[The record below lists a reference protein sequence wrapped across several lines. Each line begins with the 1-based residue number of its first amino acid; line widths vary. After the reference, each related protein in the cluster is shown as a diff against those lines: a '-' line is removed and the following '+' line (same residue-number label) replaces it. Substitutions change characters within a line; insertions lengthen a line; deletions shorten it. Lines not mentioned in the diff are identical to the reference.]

1 MAAPMRGARG
11 GAHPGTQG
19 APAPGAH
26 SEAQSGISRSRRGEA
41 DATAQRAR
49 LEAGL
54 AAIGLDLAPAQVDTL
69 LAYLTLLGKWNSVYN
84 LTAIRHAD
92 EMLTHHLLD
101 SLAAV
106 PALAQAARADAVAAT
121 ARGRVLDVGSGGGM
135 PGLPL
140 AIACPDVS
148 VLMVDIVQ
156 KKTAFLTQCRAQLGL
171 GNASAHWGPVE
182 QLEDPQGF
190 AVITSRAFAE
200 LADFVTLSGH
210 LLAAGGKLVAM
221 KGVYPQAELD
231 RMEAAGLMATWQVEA
246 VPRLTVPE
254 LDAERHLVVLSRKVD
269 N

>member
-1 MAAPMRGARG
+1 MG
-11 GAHPGTQG
+11 GHRHTV
-19 APAPGAH
+19 
-26 SEAQSGISRSRRGEA
+26 ID
-41 DATAQRAR
+41 DAAQRRR

-54 AAIGLDLAPAQVDTL
+54 AAIGLALAPAQIDTL
-69 LAYLTLLGKWNSVYN
+69 FAYLALLRKWNSIYN
-84 LTAIRHAD
+84 LTAIRHPD

-106 PALAQAARADAVAAT
+106 PALAEAARAAGVAEP

-140 AIACPDVS
+140 AISCPDVS

-171 GNASAHWGPVE
+171 SNAAAHWGPVE
-182 QLEDPQGF
+182 QLEDSHGF

-200 LADFVTLSGH
+200 LTDFVSLSGH
-210 LLAAGGKLVAM
+210 LLAPHGRLIAM

-231 RMEAAGLMATWQVEA
+231 RMEAAGLMSEWQVDA

-254 LDAERHLVVLSRKVD
+254 LDAERHLVVLSRR
-269 N
+269 

>member
-1 MAAPMRGARG
+1 M
-11 GAHPGTQG
+11 
-19 APAPGAH
+19 
-26 SEAQSGISRSRRGEA
+26 ID
-41 DATAQRAR
+41 DAAQRRR

-54 AAIGLDLAPAQVDTL
+54 AEIGLALPPDRIDTL
-69 LAYLTLLGKWNSVYN
+69 FAYLALLRKWNGVYN
-84 LTAIRHAD
+84 LTAIRHPD

-106 PALAQAARADAVAAT
+106 PALAEVARASEVAGA

-140 AIACPDVS
+140 AISCPDVS

-171 GNASAHWGPVE
+171 SNAAAHWGPVE
-182 QLEDPQGF
+182 KLDDADKF

-200 LADFVTLSGH
+200 LTDFVNLSGH
-210 LLAAGGKLVAM
+210 LLAPQGRLIAM

-231 RMEAAGLMATWQVEA
+231 RMEAAGLMAVWQVEE
-246 VPRLTVPE
+246 VRRLTVPG
-254 LDAERHLVVLSRKVD
+254 LDAERHLVLLSRK
-269 N
+269 

>member
-1 MAAPMRGARG
+1 VG
-11 GAHPGTQG
+11 GPRHP
-19 APAPGAH
+19 A
-26 SEAQSGISRSRRGEA
+26 ID
-41 DATAQRAR
+41 DAAQRRR

-54 AAIGLDLAPAQVDTL
+54 AAIGLTLASAQIDTL
-69 LAYLTLLGKWNSVYN
+69 FAYLTLLRKWNSVYN
-84 LTAIRHAD
+84 LTAIRHPD

-101 SLAAV
+101 SLTAV
-106 PALAQAARADAVAAT
+106 PALAEAARATDVAES

-171 GNASAHWGPVE
+171 SNAAAHWGPVE
-182 QLEDPQGF
+182 KLEDASGY

-200 LADFVTLSGH
+200 LTDFVNLSGQ
-210 LLAAGGKLVAM
+210 LLAPGGKLIAM
-221 KGVYPQAELD
+221 KGIYPQAEID

-246 VPRLTVPE
+246 VPKLTVPE
-254 LDAERHLVVLSRKVD
+254 LDAERHLVVLSRRS
-269 N
+269 

>member
-1 MAAPMRGARG
+1 MRARLHAPID
-11 GAHPGTQG
+11 
-19 APAPGAH
+19 
-26 SEAQSGISRSRRGEA
+26 EAEQRR
-41 DATAQRAR
+41 R

-54 AAIGLDLAPAQVDTL
+54 ERIGLALTDAQVDAL
-69 LAYLTLLGKWNSVYN
+69 FAYLALLRKWNGTYN
-84 LTAIRHAD
+84 LTAIRHPD

-106 PALAQAARADAVAAT
+106 PALAAAARATDAAAA

-171 GNASAHWGPVE
+171 SNAAAHWGPVE
-182 QLEDPQGF
+182 QLHDEHGY

-200 LADFVTLSGH
+200 LTDFVALSSH
-210 LLAAGGKLVAM
+210 LLAPGGKLIAM
-221 KGVYPQAELD
+221 KGVYPQAELE
-231 RMEAAGLMATWQVEA
+231 RMEAAGMMADWQLEA
-246 VPRLTVPE
+246 VPRLDVPE
-254 LDAERHLVVLSRKVD
+254 LDAERHLVVLTRRTH
-269 N
+269 

>member
-1 MAAPMRGARG
+1 VRGQRY
-11 GAHPGTQG
+11 
-19 APAPGAH
+19 PAVDDAD
-26 SEAQSGISRSRRGEA
+26 QRR
-41 DATAQRAR
+41 R

-54 AAIGLDLAPAQVDTL
+54 SAIGLALTAAQIDQL
-69 LAYLTLLGKWNSVYN
+69 FAYLALLRKWNAIYN
-84 LTAIRHAD
+84 LTAIRHPD

-106 PALAQAARADAVAAT
+106 PALAEAARSAAVEEG

-140 AIACPDVS
+140 AIACPDLS

-171 GNASAHWGPVE
+171 SNAAAHWGPVE
-182 QLEDPQGF
+182 KLEDDKGY

-200 LADFVTLSGH
+200 LSDFVSLAGH
-210 LLAAGGKLVAM
+210 LLAPRGKLIAM
-221 KGVYPQAELD
+221 KGVYPQPELD
-231 RMEAAGLMATWQVEA
+231 RMEAAGLMAAWQVEA

-254 LDAERHLVVLSRKVD
+254 LDAERHLVVLSRR
-269 N
+269 

>member
-1 MAAPMRGARG
+1 MG
-11 GAHPGTQG
+11 GPRHP
-19 APAPGAH
+19 A
-26 SEAQSGISRSRRGEA
+26 ID
-41 DATAQRAR
+41 DAAQRRR

-54 AAIGLDLAPAQVDTL
+54 AAIGLTLASAQIDTL
-69 LAYLTLLGKWNSVYN
+69 FAYLTLLRKWNSVYN
-84 LTAIRHAD
+84 LTAIRHPD

-101 SLAAV
+101 SLTAV
-106 PALAQAARADAVAAT
+106 PALAEAARATDVAES

-171 GNASAHWGPVE
+171 SNAAAHWGPVE
-182 QLEDPQGF
+182 KLEDASGY

-200 LADFVTLSGH
+200 LTDFVNLSGQ
-210 LLAAGGKLVAM
+210 LLAPGGKLIAM
-221 KGVYPQAELD
+221 KGIYPQAEID

-246 VPRLTVPE
+246 VPKLTVPE
-254 LDAERHLVVLSRKVD
+254 LDAERHLVVLSRRS
-269 N
+269 